1 MYFYAIYEQ
10 KYVRHPSGHLRKRRT
25 DDRGRDGNDP
35 ARSRTAAPA
44 RRPHPFLAAYVN
56 NRIKELN
63 YRIYKPVTVRFIDI
77 TSFEGIRVYQRT
89 ISFILQKA
97 VRELFPDRTLYIR
110 HSLGASGF
118 YCEISGFGPIPA
130 EHLDAIK
137 ARMRGII
144 DRNLPIQ
151 GVKMLT
157 DTARKIY
164 EGFGMTDKIALLD
177 SRPRLYS
184 KIYTIDSLP
193 GYFYGAL
200 TPSTGYT
207 PQFDLHSYYNGFFI
221 ALPLRTDPTRLH
233 QSVHQEKMFDVF
245 HQYQSWV
252 EIMGVPTVGQ
262 LNSKVL
268 AGDAS
273 ELIKIAEAF
282 HENKL
287 AQVAGCV
294 AEANRER
301 GVRLV
306 LISGPSSSGKTTFA
320 KRLGVQLRIL
330 GLNPVLIS
338 LDDYFVDRE
347 KTPRD
352 ENGEYDYEALE
363 AIDLEQF
370 NDHLKRL
377 ERGESVDIPRYD
389 FISGTRQW
397 HDNPLQLDER
407 SVLIVEG
414 IHGLNPALTPGV
426 PESRKFKI
434 YVSCFTS
441 VALDNVS
448 RIATSDNR
456 LLRRLTRDY
465 RTRGNDALSTL
476 ARWESVRRGEEKHI
490 FPYQENADVMFNSS
504 LFYEISVLRRFAEPI
519 LREVP
524 DTVPEYGEAKR
535 MLKFLDNFIPIAPDE
550 VPPTSILREFIGGS
564 SFQY

>member
-1 MYFYAIYEQ
+1 MNKNMSDTLPVICENAGRTIEVAMGTTLLEVERQ
-10 KYVRHPSGHLRKRRT
+10 LRL
-25 DDRGRDGNDP
+25 DG
-35 ARSRTAAPA
+35 
-44 RRPHPFLAAYVN
+44 PHPFLAAYVN

-110 HSLGASGF
+110 HSLGVSGF

-164 EGFGMTDKIALLD
+164 EGFGMADKIALLD

-207 PQFDLHSYYNGFFI
+207 PQFDLHPYYNGFFI

-320 KRLGVQLRIL
+320 KRLGVQLRVL

-535 MLKFLDNFIPIAPDE
+535 MLKFLDNFIPISPE
-550 VPPTSILREFIGGS
+550 EIPPTSLLREFIGGS
-564 SFQY
+564 SFKY

>member
-1 MYFYAIYEQ
+1 MNKNMSDTLPVICENAGRTIEVAMGTTLLEVERQ
-10 KYVRHPSGHLRKRRT
+10 LRL
-25 DDRGRDGNDP
+25 DG
-35 ARSRTAAPA
+35 
-44 RRPHPFLAAYVN
+44 PHPFLAAYVN

-320 KRLGVQLRIL
+320 KRLGVQLRVL

-377 ERGESVDIPRYD
+377 ERGESVDIPRYN
-389 FISGTRQW
+389 FITGRRTW
-397 HDNPLQLDER
+397 HNAPLTLDER
-407 SVLIVEG
+407 SILIIEG
-414 IHGLNPALTPGV
+414 IHGLNPRLTPSI
-426 PESRKFKI
+426 PEQQKFRI
-434 YVSCFTS
+434 YISCFTS
-441 VALDNVS
+441 VAMDNLS
-448 RIATSDNR
+448 RIATTDNR

-465 RTRGNDALSTL
+465 RQRGADALATL
-476 ARWESVRRGEEKHI
+476 SRWASVRRGEEKHI
-490 FPYQENADVMFNSS
+490 FPYQENADVMLNSS

-535 MLKFLDNFIPIAPDE
+535 MLKFLDNFIPISPE
-550 VPPTSILREFIGGS
+550 EIPPTSLLREFIGGS
-564 SFQY
+564 SFKY

>member
-1 MYFYAIYEQ
+1 MNKNMSDTLPVICENAGRTIEVAMGTTLLEVERQ
-10 KYVRHPSGHLRKRRT
+10 LRL
-25 DDRGRDGNDP
+25 DG
-35 ARSRTAAPA
+35 
-44 RRPHPFLAAYVN
+44 PHPFLAAYVN

-320 KRLGVQLRIL
+320 KRLGVQLRVL

-476 ARWESVRRGEEKHI
+476 ARWESVRRGEDKHI

-535 MLKFLDNFIPIAPDE
+535 MLKFLDNFIPISPE
-550 VPPTSILREFIGGS
+550 EIPPTSLLREFIGGS
-564 SFQY
+564 SFKY

>member
-1 MYFYAIYEQ
+1 MNKNMSDTLPVICENAGRTIEVAMGTTLLEVERQ
-10 KYVRHPSGHLRKRRT
+10 LRL
-25 DDRGRDGNDP
+25 DG
-35 ARSRTAAPA
+35 
-44 RRPHPFLAAYVN
+44 PHPFLAAYVN

-164 EGFGMTDKIALLD
+164 EGFGMADKIALLD

-184 KIYTIDSLP
+184 KIYTESTP
-193 GYFYGAL
+193 CQGYFYGAL

-207 PQFDLHSYYNGFFI
+207 PQFDLHPYYNGFFI

-320 KRLGVQLRIL
+320 KRLGVQLRVL

-352 ENGEYDYEALE
+352 EKGEYDYEALE

-535 MLKFLDNFIPIAPDE
+535 MLKFLDNFIPISPE
-550 VPPTSILREFIGGS
+550 EIPPTSLLREFIGGS
-564 SFQY
+564 SFKY